1 MSAPRHQIV
10 IADTAETYLCG
21 EDETLLKAMER
32 LNRKGIPVGCRGGG
46 CGICKVQITAGD
58 CLRRRMSRAHVSLE
72 DEVRG
77 IGLACCLL
85 PQSDVTLQVLGQ
97 LRAPVLA
104 AQSRWKT

>member
-58 CLRRRMSRAHVSLE
+58 CLRRRMSRAHVSQE
-72 DEVRG
+72 DEARG

-97 LRAPVLA
+97 LRSPVLA